1 MFWVLVVLF
10 IVMPIAE
17 LAVLVTTANAIG
29 VPETIALLIVV
40 SVVGAWL
47 CKRSGISVL
56 RRIQDTLN
64 RGDIPANELIDGF
77 LVLLAGALMLTPG
90 FITDVFAILLLLPP
104 SRAVARGLLMRRF
117 RTRIERYTVRG
128 SRADF
133 IDVEWHTERPPSR
146 PAADPFELNP

>member
-1 MFWVLVVLF
+1 
-10 IVMPIAE
+10 MPIAE

-56 RRIQDTLN
+56 RRIQNTLN
-64 RGDIPANELIDGF
+64 RGEIPANELIDGF

-104 SRAVARGLLMRRF
+104 SRAVARGVLMRRF

-133 IDVEWHTERPPSR
+133 IDVEWHTESTPSR
-146 PAADPFELNP
+146 PQPDPFSELNP